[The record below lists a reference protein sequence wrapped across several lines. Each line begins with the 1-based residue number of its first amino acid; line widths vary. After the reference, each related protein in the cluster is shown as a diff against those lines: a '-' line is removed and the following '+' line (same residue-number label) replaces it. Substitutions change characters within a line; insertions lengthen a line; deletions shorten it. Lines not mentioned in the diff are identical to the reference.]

1 MKPTTINVQITK
13 SPRQFEA
20 VRIGMEAT
28 LDPSETVESAVKAAT
43 EQLNA
48 IYAEMYTQPAKVA
61 QTAQNAPANGTETK
75 PEKPSQ
81 KERLVFGDKRVQQ
94 IVARI
99 EKDPKNAK
107 ETIKKA
113 KDWYE
118 MDEKVL
124 ATLELAAKVA

>member
-1 MKPTTINVQITK
+1 
-13 SPRQFEA
+13 
-20 VRIGMEAT
+20 MEAT
-28 LDPSETVESAVKAAT
+28 LDPSETVESAIKAAT
-43 EQLNA
+43 EQLNT

-61 QTAQNAPANGTETK
+61 QTAQNTPYNAAEVVKANQANASANAK
-75 PEKPSQ
+75 PEKPAQ

-107 ETIKKA
+107 EIIKKA